1 MWKYEAA
8 DSISLHFHWMCCCL
22 MLLSVGAIL
31 RTSLLKAVTALSI
44 KSNIANLAA
53 VSVDLDLQRLTLGS

>member
-1 MWKYEAA
+1 
-8 DSISLHFHWMCCCL
+8 